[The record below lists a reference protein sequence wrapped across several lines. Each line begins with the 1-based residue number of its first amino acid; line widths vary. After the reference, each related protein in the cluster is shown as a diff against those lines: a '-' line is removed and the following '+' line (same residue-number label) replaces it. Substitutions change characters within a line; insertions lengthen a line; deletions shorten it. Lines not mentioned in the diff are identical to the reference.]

1 MGVGEFK
8 RESALTKEQNRI
20 KELEAEN
27 QRLKSELEVLD
38 AANEA
43 LAQENVKIRDFY
55 EGLEAENENLKAA
68 LRAVAQQLRV
78 GAEGI
83 DEALKRIEGFELN

>member
-1 MGVGEFK
+1 M
-8 RESALTKEQNRI
+8 TKEQNRI

-27 QRLKSELEVLD
+27 HRLKNELEVLD

-43 LAQENVKIRDFY
+43 LAQENVNIRDFC
-55 EGLEAENENLKAA
+55 EGLESENENLKAA
-68 LRAVAQQLRV
+68 LKAVAQQLRA

-83 DEALKRIEGFELN
+83 DEALQRIEGIEFN